1 MKVDFQFVPSK
12 VNSKNILDKS
22 IYFMHIPKSGGTTI
36 DHIFLKL
43 FSILKNYHFKRY
55 KHSED
60 ILKNK
65 LLINEI
71 DISKNY
77 FISGHLNYDFCNNL
91 NNIYKCTIVR
101 DPISRVISHYKFMV
115 FKLSSTP
122 EKYSFN
128 MFISD
133 EVKKNRDNLITRHFA
148 GLLNQKKEIIEKDSQ
163 AAKKNINSFDLIYT
177 WENWDKFLSEIL
189 STFGLPSILYSRFQQ
204 HKYNFSY
211 LPKEED
217 INLIKK
223 YYYYDFIIYSK
234 ISELKNNIKI
244 NKEDEYNKNI
254 CIVSPY
260 YKTEDKLYNE
270 QDIKK
275 FFENQ
280 NAI

>member
-1 MKVDFQFVPSK
+1 MK
-12 VNSKNILDKS
+12 
-22 IYFMHIPKSGGTTI
+22 
-36 DHIFLKL
+36 
-43 FSILKNYHFKRY
+43 
-55 KHSED
+55 
-60 ILKNK
+60 
-65 LLINEI
+65 
-71 DISKNY
+71 
-77 FISGHLNYDFCNNL
+77 
-91 NNIYKCTIVR
+91 
-101 DPISRVISHYKFMV
+101 
-115 FKLSSTP
+115 
-122 EKYSFN
+122 
-128 MFISD
+128 
-133 EVKKNRDNLITRHFA
+133 
-148 GLLNQKKEIIEKDSQ
+148 KKEIAEKDSQ
-163 AAKKNINSFDLIYT
+163 AASKNISSFDLIYT
-177 WENWDKFLSEIL
+177 WDNWDKFLSEIL

-275 FFENQ
+275 LFEDQ

>member
-1 MKVDFQFVPSK
+1 MKVEFQFVPSK
-12 VNSKNILDKS
+12 LNSKNILDKS

-60 ILKNK
+60 IKKNK
-65 LLINEI
+65 LAINEI

-91 NNIYKCTIVR
+91 NNIYKCSIVR

-133 EVKKNRDNLITRHFA
+133 EVKKNRDNLITRHFT
-148 GLLNQKKEIIEKDSQ
+148 GLLNEKKEIAEKDSQ
-163 AAKKNINSFDLIYT
+163 AASKNISSFDLIYT
-177 WENWDKFLSEIL
+177 WDNWDKFLSEIL

-234 ISELKNNIKI
+234 ISELKHNIKI

-275 FFENQ
+275 IFENQ